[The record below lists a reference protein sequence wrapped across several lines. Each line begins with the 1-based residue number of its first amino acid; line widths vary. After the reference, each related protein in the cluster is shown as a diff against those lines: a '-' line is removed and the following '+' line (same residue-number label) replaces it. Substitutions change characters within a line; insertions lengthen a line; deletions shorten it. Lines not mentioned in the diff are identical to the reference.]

1 MANYLTNQIKAELQ
15 LAIALGWT
23 NLVDAGGTLV
33 GTPPGGGTNS
43 RDQAAVPRW
52 SRDWNAC
59 GPLLSTYN
67 MALDVMG
74 HETRFVIADF
84 GGGDYD
90 FVHIAVPDWPTQD
103 DALRYAITVAAEAKL
118 SQIRISPFREKK
130 Q

>member
-1 MANYLTNQIKAELQ
+1 MTDHLRTQIEAELQ

-23 NLVDAGGTLV
+23 NLVDAGRTLV

-43 RDQAAVPRW
+43 RGQAAVPRW
-52 SRDWNAC
+52 TRDWNAC
-59 GPLLSTYN
+59 GPLLSAYN

-74 HETRFVIADF
+74 NEIRFVIADF
-84 GGGDYD
+84 GTGDYD

-118 SQIRISPFREKK
+118 SQTRACPSREKK